1 MIVTINTD
9 ASFSKTHQIGSFAF
23 WIVSNE
29 FRIKQAGLL
38 RKKVKR
44 PEIAEFRCIINAL
57 HILFKKD
64 CSKVTRIIVNTDC
77 LNVIHLVKND
87 KHAIARYGLKGDGFP
102 ELVKTF
108 KSLKSGSKIPLVPI
122 ELRHVKAHTSNSD
135 ARSYVNDWCDKNA
148 KEALMKKVNE
158 FEKIFTYLLADNG
171 GVSHWET
178 RKLYPIGIKFE
189 HEYGSYEVRNYL
201 DDNGDQVKQRS
212 KITQVYC
219 ERV

>member
-57 HILFKKD
+57 HVLYNSD

-87 KHAIARYGLKGDGFP
+87 KQAIERYRLKRDGFP
-102 ELVKTF
+102 ELVKT
-108 KSLKSGSKIPLVPI
+108 LKTLKNQSKIPLVPI
-122 ELRHVKAHTSNSD
+122 ELRHVKAHTGSSD
-135 ARSYVNDWCDKNA
+135 ARSYVNDWCDRKA
-148 KEALMKKVNE
+148 KAALM
-158 FEKIFTYLLADNG
+158 EKINKLGKKFTYLLVDNG
-171 GVSHWET
+171 GVSNWET
-178 RKLYPIGIKFE
+178 DRLLPIGLTFE
-189 HEYGSYEVRNYL
+189 HEYGVYLVKEYL
-201 DDNGDQVKQRS
+201 DDNGEQVKQIS
-212 KITQVYC
+212 KITQAYC